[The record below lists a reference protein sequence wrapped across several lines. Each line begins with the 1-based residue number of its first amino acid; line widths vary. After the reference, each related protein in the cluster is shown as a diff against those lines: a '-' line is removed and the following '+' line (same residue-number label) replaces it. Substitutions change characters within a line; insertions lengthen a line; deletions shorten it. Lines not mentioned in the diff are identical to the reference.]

1 MGTSLKGLRVKCQL
15 KVAQKARKNEYTY
28 YLIGMLFVYL
38 CIIHLFILPDNLPS
52 EADTRKAKQGHSF
65 SGTFS

>member
-28 YLIGMLFVYL
+28 YLIGMLFVYFMYY
-38 CIIHLFILPDNLPS
+38 LFIYI
-52 EADTRKAKQGHSF
+52 AR
-65 SGTFS
+65 